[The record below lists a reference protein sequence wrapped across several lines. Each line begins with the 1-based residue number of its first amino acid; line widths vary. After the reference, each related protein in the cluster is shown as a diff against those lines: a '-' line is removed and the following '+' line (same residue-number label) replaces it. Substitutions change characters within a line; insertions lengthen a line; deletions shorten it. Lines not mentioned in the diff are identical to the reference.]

1 LKKRRKAERGRAGKR
16 KGLQPRSAATTPKDN
31 ALQESEAKFR
41 SLVENTAAPVGITDL
56 TGDFTYV
63 NKALADLTGYTV
75 QELVGHP
82 FMEFLHP
89 EDRERV
95 LKVFMKGVSTSE
107 EAQQI
112 EFRVKRGDGQIL
124 TLTSNPTRFE
134 IAGKTVGFQAIITDI
149 TERKKREEA
158 LRESEQRLRSLYST
172 MSEGV
177 CLHEIVYDEH
187 GAAVDYRIID
197 VNPAY
202 ESIIGLPRERAVG
215 SLASEI
221 YGTDEPPY
229 LDIYAQVALTGKP
242 TTFETYFP
250 PMKKH
255 FTISVF
261 SPGKGKFAT
270 VFADITERKRMQQT
284 LEESEKRF
292 KDVATSSADWI
303 WEVDKDGKYTFA
315 SGKVAQILCYTPEEL
330 IGKTPFELMPE
341 DEAKRVAE
349 IFRQVASEK
358 KTIIDLENWNLTK
371 NGERIC
377 LLTNGVPIL
386 DEKGDLLGYRGV
398 DKDITERRRVEKE
411 LRVSEEKHRT
421 LFESM
426 AQGVVYQDADGRIFS
441 ANPAAERI
449 LGLTLN
455 QMQGRT
461 SIDPR
466 WRAIHDDGSDFPGET
481 HPSMFA
487 LKTGEEVRNVVMGV
501 FNPKSEQYHWININA
516 VPQFKPGEM
525 KPSKVYTTFDD
536 ITERKRMEEELR
548 RYSTNL
554 ETLVFERT
562 KKLTESERRFRELAD
577 LLPQIVFEIDENG
590 NLRYMNRAA
599 FAATGLSEEDYRRGL
614 NASDMLAPAE
624 HDRAVRG
631 MRRIMGGEMIGER
644 EFTVLRKDGTAF
656 PVIVYTAPIVREGK
670 STGLRGIAVDI
681 TQRRRMEE
689 EMRASKERLDYVITS
704 NPAVIYTGKPFSDY
718 TDFDF
723 TYVSSN
729 ITVLLGY
736 DVRDFIDDPKFW
748 SKHVHPDDRQRVAA
762 EIPRVF
768 TEDHLDLEY
777 RFRHKDGTYRWIRE
791 ENKLIRDKER
801 RPQEVIGYWTDITE
815 HKAMEARL
823 AEARRLATIG
833 EAAAMVGHD
842 LRNPLQA
849 IITGVYLGRKGYE
862 SLPPEYAKVAEEYGL
877 VKWLSLVEGEI
888 EYMDKIVSD
897 LQDYAVPLKPDLS
910 QVNIAQLLKDALSKR
925 QIPSNVNLSVHV
937 DEGLQLMIDSD
948 LMKRVFSNLITN
960 AVQAMPKGGEL
971 AIDASKSDEEAL
983 VSFHDTGVGI
993 PQEDFSKLFSPFF
1006 TTKAKGQGLGLPV
1019 CKRLV
1024 EAHGGEIT
1032 VESRLGEG
1040 TTFTVTLPMKTN
1052 LEEVKKK

>member
-16 KGLQPRSAATTPKDN
+16 KGVQPRSAATTPKDN

-124 TLTSNPTRFE
+124 TLTSKPTRFE

-221 YGTDEPPY
+221 YGTGEPPY
-229 LDIYAQVALTGKP
+229 TDIYAQVASTGKP

-481 HPSMFA
+481 HPSMLA

-516 VPQFKPGEM
+516 VPQFKPGET

-670 STGLRGIAVDI
+670 SAGLRGIAV
-681 TQRRRMEE
+681 
-689 EMRASKERLDYVITS
+689 
-704 NPAVIYTGKPFSDY
+704 
-718 TDFDF
+718 
-723 TYVSSN
+723 
-729 ITVLLGY
+729 
-736 DVRDFIDDPKFW
+736 
-748 SKHVHPDDRQRVAA
+748 
-762 EIPRVF
+762 
-768 TEDHLDLEY
+768 
-777 RFRHKDGTYRWIRE
+777 
-791 ENKLIRDKER
+791 
-801 RPQEVIGYWTDITE
+801 DITE

-862 SLPPEYAKVAEEYGL
+862 SLPPDYAKVAEEYGL

-910 QVNIAQLLKDALSKR
+910 QVNIAQLLKDALSKT

-937 DEGLQLMIDSD
+937 DEGLQLMIDPL

-960 AVQAMPKGGEL
+960 AVQAMPEGGEL
-971 AIDASKSDEEAL
+971 TVDASKSDEEAL